1 MSEHLSD
8 CIPFLKGVTQQRRVQ
23 FSRRRNASDVMGK
36 WLAACSICTFA
47 ARFRASPFFGGPG
60 SCSKVAGKSVC
71 LRCPGRRL
79 ARYAAFVHGRRVCQ
93 VLAPHTNTI
102 HPHRGARER
111 ESEPHSQGTPSL
123 TAPSP
128 SNHLPFTACDHE
140 EATISHA
147 GRADETKDQ
156 AETMRTVELKK

>member
-8 CIPFLKGVTQQRRVQ
+8 CIPFLKGVAQQRRVQ

-47 ARFRASPFFGGPG
+47 ARFRASPFFGRPG
-60 SCSKVAGKSVC
+60 SGSKVAGKSVC

-111 ESEPHSQGTPSL
+111 ERVALVRNAESYRPPPPQ
-123 TAPSP
+123 
-128 SNHLPFTACDHE
+128 
-140 EATISHA
+140 TISLS
-147 GRADETKDQ
+147 RLV
-156 AETMRTVELKK
+156 TMRKPQLVTLAGPTRQKIRRRQ